1 MTNADLQFL
10 TVDQW
15 VHRFADIGVQQD
27 KAEQPNTIRNT
38 NGFFLK

>member
-10 TVDQW
+10 TVDQL

-27 KAEQPNTIRNT
+27 KAEQAEHDSKYKRL
-38 NGFFLK
+38 FF